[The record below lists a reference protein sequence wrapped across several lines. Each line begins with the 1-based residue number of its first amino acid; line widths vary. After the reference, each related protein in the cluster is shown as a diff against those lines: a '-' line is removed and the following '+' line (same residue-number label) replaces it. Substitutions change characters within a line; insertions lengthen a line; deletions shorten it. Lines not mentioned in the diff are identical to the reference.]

1 MNLLLY
7 WKRRYNMAIVYSN
20 VTVSLTKQT
29 SVPIVEMV
37 QGDTGRGLDVFVSD
51 DIITDQ
57 VAYTDDS
64 LIATLWAT
72 KPSGLMVSMDATSVS
87 RFQNSNAYEIKFSDS
102 KIFQQII
109 AEVGIVQ
116 CQINVLMSGEFVTS
130 VPIKINVIENMAIAF
145 DLESKEEFRNAIE
158 LMAKQ
163 REYIRVLEDYI
174 SQFQEQLK
182 LTVNVRYGT
191 SDPTV
196 LSTDKQGDIY
206 IKYKE

>member
-1 MNLLLY
+1 
-7 WKRRYNMAIVYSN
+7 MAITYSN

-51 DIITDQ
+51 DIITDD
-57 VAYTDDS
+57 VAHIDDS
-64 LIATLWAT
+64 LTATLWAT
-72 KPSGLMVSMDATSVS
+72 KPSGLMISMDAASVS

-102 KIFQQII
+102 EIFQQII
-109 AEVGIVQ
+109 AEIGIVQ

-130 VPIKINVIENMAIAF
+130 FPIKINVIENIATSF
-145 DLESKEEFRNAIE
+145 KLESKEEFRNAIE

-163 REYIRVLEDYI
+163 REYIKVLEDYI

-182 LTVNVRYGT
+182 LTVNVRFGT

>member
-1 MNLLLY
+1 
-7 WKRRYNMAIVYSN
+7 MAIVYSN

-37 QGDTGRGLDVFVSD
+37 QSDTGRGLDVFVSD

-64 LIATLWAT
+64 LTATLWAT
-72 KPSGLMVSMDATSVS
+72 KPSGLMISMDAASVS
-87 RFQNSNAYEIKFSDS
+87 RFQNSNAYEIKFSDPE
-102 KIFQQII
+102 IFQQII

-130 VPIKINVIENMAIAF
+130 VPIKINVIENMATAF

-163 REYIRVLEDYI
+163 REYIRVLEDYV

>member
-1 MNLLLY
+1 
-7 WKRRYNMAIVYSN
+7 MAIVYSN

-64 LIATLWAT
+64 LTSTLWAT

-102 KIFQQII
+102 EIFQQII

-130 VPIKINVIENMAIAF
+130 VPIKINVIENMATAF

-163 REYIRVLEDYI
+163 REYIRVLEDYV

>member
-1 MNLLLY
+1 
-7 WKRRYNMAIVYSN
+7 MAIVYSN

-64 LIATLWAT
+64 LTATLWAT

-87 RFQNSNAYEIKFSDS
+87 RFQNSNAYEIKFSDP

>member
-1 MNLLLY
+1 
-7 WKRRYNMAIVYSN
+7 MAIVYSN
-20 VTVSLTKQT
+20 VNVSLTKQT

-64 LIATLWAT
+64 LTATLWAT

-130 VPIKINVIENMAIAF
+130 VPIKINVIENMATAF
-145 DLESKEEFRNAIE
+145 ELESKEEFRNAIE

-163 REYIRVLEDYI
+163 REYIRVLEDYV

>member
-1 MNLLLY
+1 
-7 WKRRYNMAIVYSN
+7 MAITYSN
-20 VTVSLTKQT
+20 VTVSLTTQT
-29 SVPIVEMV
+29 SVPVVEMV
-37 QGDTGRGLDVFVSD
+37 QGDTGRGLDVFISD
-51 DIITDQ
+51 DIITDEI
-57 VAYTDDS
+57 AYIDDS
-64 LIATLWAT
+64 LTATLWAT

-87 RFQNSNAYEIKFSDS
+87 RFQNSNAYEIKFSDPE
-102 KIFQQII
+102 IFQQII
-109 AEVGIVQ
+109 AEPGIVK

-130 VPIKINVIENMAIAF
+130 VPIKINVIENMATAF

-163 REYIRVLEDYI
+163 REYIRVLENYV

>member
-1 MNLLLY
+1 
-7 WKRRYNMAIVYSN
+7 MAIVYSN
-20 VTVSLTKQT
+20 VIVSLTKQT

-64 LIATLWAT
+64 LTATLWAT

-130 VPIKINVIENMAIAF
+130 VPIKINVIENIAMSF
-145 DLESKEEFRNAIE
+145 ELESKEEFRNAIE

>member
-1 MNLLLY
+1 
-7 WKRRYNMAIVYSN
+7 MAIVYSN

-37 QGDTGRGLDVFVSD
+37 QGDTGRGLDVFISD
-51 DIITDQ
+51 EIITDE
-57 VAYTDDS
+57 VAYIDEGLT
-64 LIATLWAT
+64 ATLWAT

-87 RFQNSNAYEIKFSDS
+87 RFQNSNAYEIKFSDP
-102 KIFQQII
+102 KTFQQII
-109 AEVGIVQ
+109 AEVGITQ

-130 VPIKINVIENMAIAF
+130 VPIKINVIENMATAF

-163 REYIRVLEDYI
+163 REYIRVLEDYV

-206 IKYKE
+206 IRYKE

>member
-1 MNLLLY
+1 
-7 WKRRYNMAIVYSN
+7 MAIVYSN

-57 VAYTDDS
+57 EEYTDDS
-64 LIATLWAT
+64 LTATLWAT

-87 RFQNSNAYEIKFSDS
+87 RFQNSNAYEIKFSDPE
-102 KIFQQII
+102 IFQQII

>member
-1 MNLLLY
+1 
-7 WKRRYNMAIVYSN
+7 MAIVYSN
-20 VTVSLTKQT
+20 VTVSLTKPT

-37 QGDTGRGLDVFVSD
+37 QGDTGRGLDVFISD

-64 LIATLWAT
+64 LTATLWAT

-87 RFQNSNAYEIKFSDS
+87 RFQNSNAYEIKFSDPET
-102 KIFQQII
+102 FQQII

-130 VPIKINVIENMAIAF
+130 VPIKINVIENMATSFA
-145 DLESKEEFRNAIE
+145 LESKEEFRNAIE

-163 REYIRVLEDYI
+163 REYIRVLENYV

-206 IKYKE
+206 IRYKE

>member
-1 MNLLLY
+1 
-7 WKRRYNMAIVYSN
+7 MAIVYSN

-64 LIATLWAT
+64 LTAMLWAT

-87 RFQNSNAYEIKFSDS
+87 RFQNSNAYEIKFSDP

-130 VPIKINVIENMAIAF
+130 VPIKINVIENMATAF

>member
-1 MNLLLY
+1 
-7 WKRRYNMAIVYSN
+7 MAIVYSN

-64 LIATLWAT
+64 LTATLWAT

-87 RFQNSNAYEIKFSDS
+87 RFQNSNAYEIKFSDPE
-102 KIFQQII
+102 IFQQII

-130 VPIKINVIENMAIAF
+130 VPIKINVIENIALSF
-145 DLESKEEFRNAIE
+145 ELESKEEFRNAIE

>member
-1 MNLLLY
+1 
-7 WKRRYNMAIVYSN
+7 MAIVYSN

-64 LIATLWAT
+64 LTATLWAT
-72 KPSGLMVSMDATSVS
+72 KPSGLMVSMDATSVY
-87 RFQNSNAYEIKFSDS
+87 RFQNSNAYEIKFSDPE
-102 KIFQQII
+102 IFQQII

-130 VPIKINVIENMAIAF
+130 VPIKINVIENMATAF

>member
-1 MNLLLY
+1 
-7 WKRRYNMAIVYSN
+7 MAIVYSN

-64 LIATLWAT
+64 LTATLWAT

-87 RFQNSNAYEIKFSDS
+87 RFQNSNAYEIKFSDPET
-102 KIFQQII
+102 FQQII

-130 VPIKINVIENMAIAF
+130 VPIKINVIENMATSFA
-145 DLESKEEFRNAIE
+145 LESKEEFRNAIE

-163 REYIRVLEDYI
+163 REYIRVLENYV

-206 IKYKE
+206 IRYKE

>member
-1 MNLLLY
+1 
-7 WKRRYNMAIVYSN
+7 MAIVYSN

-37 QGDTGRGLDVFVSD
+37 QGDTGRGLDVFISD
-51 DIITDQ
+51 EIITDE
-57 VAYTDDS
+57 VAYIDEGLT
-64 LIATLWAT
+64 ATLWAT

-87 RFQNSNAYEIKFSDS
+87 KFQNSNAYEIKFSDPET
-102 KIFQQII
+102 FQQII

-130 VPIKINVIENMAIAF
+130 VPIKINVIENIAASF

>member
-1 MNLLLY
+1 
-7 WKRRYNMAIVYSN
+7 MAIVYSN

-64 LIATLWAT
+64 LTSTLWAT

-87 RFQNSNAYEIKFSDS
+87 RFQNSNAYEIKFSDPE
-102 KIFQQII
+102 IFQQII

>member
-1 MNLLLY
+1 MV
-7 WKRRYNMAIVYSN
+7 IVYSN

-64 LIATLWAT
+64 LTATLWAT

-130 VPIKINVIENMAIAF
+130 VPIKINVIENMATAF
-145 DLESKEEFRNAIE
+145 ELESKEEFRNAIE

-163 REYIRVLEDYI
+163 REYIRVLEDYV

>member
-1 MNLLLY
+1 
-7 WKRRYNMAIVYSN
+7 MAIVYSN
-20 VTVSLTKQT
+20 VIVSLTKQT

-87 RFQNSNAYEIKFSDS
+87 RFQNSNAYEIKFSDPET
-102 KIFQQII
+102 FQQVI
-109 AEVGIVQ
+109 AEVGVTQ

-130 VPIKINVIENMAIAF
+130 VPIKINVIENMATAF
-145 DLESKEEFRNAIE
+145 ELESKEEFRNAIE

-163 REYIRVLEDYI
+163 REYIKVLEDYV
-174 SQFQEQLK
+174 SQFQVQLK
-182 LTVNVRYGT
+182 LTTNVRYGT

>member
-1 MNLLLY
+1 
-7 WKRRYNMAIVYSN
+7 MAIVYSN

-37 QGDTGRGLDVFVSD
+37 QGDTGRGLDVFISD
-51 DIITDQ
+51 EIITDE
-57 VAYTDDS
+57 VAYIDEGLT
-64 LIATLWAT
+64 ATLWAT

-87 RFQNSNAYEIKFSDS
+87 RFQNSNAYEIKFSDPET
-102 KIFQQII
+102 FQQII

-130 VPIKINVIENMAIAF
+130 VPIKINVIENIAASF

-182 LTVNVRYGT
+182 LTVNVHYGT

>member
-1 MNLLLY
+1 
-7 WKRRYNMAIVYSN
+7 MAITYSN
-20 VTVSLTKQT
+20 VTVSLTTQT

-37 QGDTGRGLDVFVSD
+37 QSDTGRGLDVFVSD
-51 DIITDQ
+51 DIITDD
-57 VAYTDDS
+57 VAHIDDS
-64 LIATLWAT
+64 LTATLWAT
-72 KPSGLMVSMDATSVS
+72 KPSGLMISMDAASVS
-87 RFQNSNAYEIKFSDS
+87 RFQNSNAYEIKFSDP
-102 KIFQQII
+102 KTFQQII
-109 AEVGIVQ
+109 AEVGVTQ

-130 VPIKINVIENMAIAF
+130 FPIKINVIKNIATSF
-145 DLESKEEFRNAIE
+145 KLESKEEFRNAIE

-163 REYIRVLEDYI
+163 REYIRVLEDYV

-182 LTVNVRYGT
+182 LTVNVRFGT

>member
-1 MNLLLY
+1 
-7 WKRRYNMAIVYSN
+7 MAIVYSN

-37 QGDTGRGLDVFVSD
+37 QNDTGRGLDVFVSD
-51 DIITDQ
+51 DIITDD
-57 VAYTDDS
+57 VAHIDDS
-64 LIATLWAT
+64 LTATLWAT
-72 KPSGLMVSMDATSVS
+72 KPSGLMISMDATSVS

-130 VPIKINVIENMAIAF
+130 VPIKINVIENMATAF
-145 DLESKEEFRNAIE
+145 ELESKEEFRNAIE
-158 LMAKQ
+158 LMEKQ
-163 REYIRVLEDYI
+163 REYIRVLEDYV

-191 SDPTV
+191 SNPTV

>member
-1 MNLLLY
+1 
-7 WKRRYNMAIVYSN
+7 MAIVYSN

-64 LIATLWAT
+64 LTATLWAT

-87 RFQNSNAYEIKFSDS
+87 RFQNSNAYEIKFSDPE
-102 KIFQQII
+102 IFQQII

-130 VPIKINVIENMAIAF
+130 VPIKINVIENMATAF

-163 REYIRVLEDYI
+163 REYIRVLENYV

>member
-1 MNLLLY
+1 
-7 WKRRYNMAIVYSN
+7 MAIVYSN

-64 LIATLWAT
+64 LTATLWAT

-87 RFQNSNAYEIKFSDS
+87 RFQNSNAYEIKFSDPE
-102 KIFQQII
+102 IFQQII

-158 LMAKQ
+158 LMEKQ

>member
-1 MNLLLY
+1 
-7 WKRRYNMAIVYSN
+7 MAIVYSN

-29 SVPIVEMV
+29 SIPIVEMV

-57 VAYTDDS
+57 EAYTDDS
-64 LIATLWAT
+64 LTATLWAT

-87 RFQNSNAYEIKFSDS
+87 RFQNSNAYEIKFSDPE
-102 KIFQQII
+102 IFQQII

>member
-1 MNLLLY
+1 
-7 WKRRYNMAIVYSN
+7 MAIVYSN

-64 LIATLWAT
+64 LTATLWAT

-130 VPIKINVIENMAIAF
+130 VPIKINVIENIAMSF
-145 DLESKEEFRNAIE
+145 ELESKEEFRNAIE

-163 REYIRVLEDYI
+163 REYIRVLEDYV

>member
-1 MNLLLY
+1 
-7 WKRRYNMAIVYSN
+7 MAIVYSN

-64 LIATLWAT
+64 LTSTLWAT

-87 RFQNSNAYEIKFSDS
+87 RFQNSNAYEIKFSDPE
-102 KIFQQII
+102 IFQQII

-130 VPIKINVIENMAIAF
+130 VPIKINVIENIAMSF
-145 DLESKEEFRNAIE
+145 ELESKEEFRNAIE

-163 REYIRVLEDYI
+163 REYIKVLEDYI

>member
-1 MNLLLY
+1 
-7 WKRRYNMAIVYSN
+7 MAIVYSN

-64 LIATLWAT
+64 LTATLWAT

-87 RFQNSNAYEIKFSDS
+87 RFQNSNAYEIKFSDPE
-102 KIFQQII
+102 IFQQII

-130 VPIKINVIENMAIAF
+130 VPIKINVIENIAIAF

>member
-1 MNLLLY
+1 
-7 WKRRYNMAIVYSN
+7 MAIVYSN

-64 LIATLWAT
+64 LTATLWAT

-163 REYIRVLEDYI
+163 REYIRALENYV

-206 IKYKE
+206 IRYKE

>member
-1 MNLLLY
+1 
-7 WKRRYNMAIVYSN
+7 MAIVYSN
-20 VTVSLTKQT
+20 VTVSLTKQK

-64 LIATLWAT
+64 LTATLWAT

-109 AEVGIVQ
+109 AEVGIVK

-130 VPIKINVIENMAIAF
+130 VPIKINVIENMATAF

-163 REYIRVLEDYI
+163 REYIRVLEDYV

-196 LSTDKQGDIY
+196 LSTDKKGDIY

>member
-1 MNLLLY
+1 
-7 WKRRYNMAIVYSN
+7 MAIVYSN

-51 DIITDQ
+51 DTITDQ

-64 LIATLWAT
+64 LTATLWAT

-87 RFQNSNAYEIKFSDS
+87 RFQNSNAYEIKFSDPE
-102 KIFQQII
+102 IFQQII

-130 VPIKINVIENMAIAF
+130 VPIKINVIENIAMSF
-145 DLESKEEFRNAIE
+145 ELESKEEFRNAIE

>member
-1 MNLLLY
+1 
-7 WKRRYNMAIVYSN
+7 MAIVYSN

-64 LIATLWAT
+64 LTATLWAT

-163 REYIRVLEDYI
+163 REYIRVLEDSI

-206 IKYKE
+206 IRYKE

>member
-1 MNLLLY
+1 
-7 WKRRYNMAIVYSN
+7 MAIVYSN

-37 QGDTGRGLDVFVSD
+37 QNDTGRGLDVFVSD
-51 DIITDQ
+51 DIITDD
-57 VAYTDDS
+57 VAHIDDS
-64 LIATLWAT
+64 LTATLWAT
-72 KPSGLMVSMDATSVS
+72 KPSGLMISMDARSVS

-130 VPIKINVIENMAIAF
+130 VPIKINVIENMATAF
-145 DLESKEEFRNAIE
+145 ELESKEEFRNAIE
-158 LMAKQ
+158 LMEKQ
-163 REYIRVLEDYI
+163 REYIRVLEDYV

>member
-1 MNLLLY
+1 
-7 WKRRYNMAIVYSN
+7 MAIVYSN

-29 SVPIVEMV
+29 FVPIVEMV

-64 LIATLWAT
+64 LTATLWAT

-87 RFQNSNAYEIKFSDS
+87 RFQNSNAYEIKFSDPE
-102 KIFQQII
+102 IFQQII
-109 AEVGIVQ
+109 AEVGIVK

-130 VPIKINVIENMAIAF
+130 VPIKINVIENMATAF

-163 REYIRVLEDYI
+163 REYIRVLEDYV

>member
-1 MNLLLY
+1 
-7 WKRRYNMAIVYSN
+7 MAIVYSN

-29 SVPIVEMV
+29 SIPVIEMV
-37 QGDTGRGLDVFVSD
+37 QGDTGRGLDVFISD
-51 DIITDQ
+51 EIITDE
-57 VAYTDDS
+57 VAYIDEGLT
-64 LIATLWAT
+64 ATLWAT

-87 RFQNSNAYEIKFSDS
+87 RFQNSNAYEIKFSDP
-102 KIFQQII
+102 KTFQQII
-109 AEVGIVQ
+109 AEVGITQ

-130 VPIKINVIENMAIAF
+130 VPIKINVIENIAASF

-163 REYIRVLEDYI
+163 REYIRVLEDYV

>member
-1 MNLLLY
+1 
-7 WKRRYNMAIVYSN
+7 MAIVYSN
-20 VTVSLTKQT
+20 LNVSLTKQT

-37 QGDTGRGLDVFVSD
+37 QGDTGRGLDVLVSD
-51 DIITDQ
+51 DIITDEL
-57 VAYTDDS
+57 AYIDDS
-64 LIATLWAT
+64 LTATLWAS
-72 KPSGLMVSMDATSVS
+72 KPSGLMISMDASSVS

-130 VPIKINVIENMAIAF
+130 FPIKINVIENITESF
-145 DLESKEEFRNAIE
+145 ELESKEEFRNAIE

-163 REYIRVLEDYI
+163 REYIKVLEDYI

-196 LSTDKQGDIY
+196 LSTDKPGDIY

>member
-1 MNLLLY
+1 
-7 WKRRYNMAIVYSN
+7 MAIVYSN

-37 QGDTGRGLDVFVSD
+37 QSDTGRGLDVFVSD
-51 DIITDQ
+51 DIITDD
-57 VAYTDDS
+57 VAHIDDS
-64 LIATLWAT
+64 LTATLWAT
-72 KPSGLMVSMDATSVS
+72 KPSGLMISMDAASVS

-102 KIFQQII
+102 KMFQQII

-130 VPIKINVIENMAIAF
+130 FPIKINVIENIATSF
-145 DLESKEEFRNAIE
+145 KLESKEEFRNAIE

-163 REYIRVLEDYI
+163 REYIRVLEDYV

>member
-1 MNLLLY
+1 
-7 WKRRYNMAIVYSN
+7 MAITYSN
-20 VTVSLTKQT
+20 VTVSLTTQT
-29 SVPIVEMV
+29 SVPVVEMV
-37 QGDTGRGLDVFVSD
+37 QGDTGRGLDVFISD
-51 DIITDQ
+51 DIITDEI
-57 VAYTDDS
+57 AYTDDS
-64 LIATLWAT
+64 LTATLWAT
-72 KPSGLMVSMDATSVS
+72 KPSGLMVSLDATSVS
-87 RFQNSNAYEIKFSDS
+87 RFQNSNAYEIKFSDPET
-102 KIFQQII
+102 FQQII

-116 CQINVLMSGEFVTS
+116 CQINVMMSGEFVTS

-163 REYIRVLEDYI
+163 REYIRVLEDYV